1 MRIVHVTYAWVP
13 QYHSPEAWLKRI
25 DFFTEILREMA
36 AHAEIKSVH
45 CINHEGVLTQDRVVY
60 HFLKSSRIQT
70 LFPFQV
76 HRLIKKLSADTVIIQ
91 GISFPLAIILLRLT
105 LGNRARIFVQH
116 RAEKPF
122 TGTKKILQR
131 MADQYITGY
140 FFSSAVLAKPWIS
153 NGLIKNEK
161 KISEVFGM
169 ASQFSPMK
177 QSLARAKTAAAGNP
191 VYLWV
196 GDLDHNKNPT
206 LLINAFLQFN
216 LANPQASLYMI
227 YQKKDLLEEIQK
239 MLSSHTV
246 HAIKLVGPVDHE
258 TMIWWYNS
266 ADFILSTS
274 FYESNGAAVCEGMSC
289 GCIPILTRIPSFSK
303 ITEDGTVG
311 LLFEAGNQKDLLS
324 VLVAS
329 TRLDRARER
338 EKTLVQYE
346 QLLSAKAIAGK
357 MLDTVTS

>member
-36 AHAEIKSVH
+36 AYAEIKSVH
-45 CINHEGVLTQDRVVY
+45 CINYEGVVTRDKVVY
-60 HFLKSSRIQT
+60 HFLRSSWIQT
-70 LFPFQV
+70 LFPFHI
-76 HRLIKKLSADTVIIQ
+76 HRRIKKFSADTVIIQ
-91 GISFPLAIILLRLT
+91 GFFPLAVILLRLT

-131 MADQYITGY
+131 MADRSTTGY
-140 FFSSAVLAKPWIS
+140 FFSSAALAEPWITG
-153 NGLIKNEK
+153 GLIRNKK
-161 KISEVFGM
+161 KITEVFGVP
-169 ASQFSPMK
+169 SVFSPIDQK
-177 QSLARAKTAAAGNP
+177 IARTKTKVTGNP

-196 GDLDHNKNPT
+196 GDLDRNKNP
-206 LLINAFLQFN
+206 LLLVTVFQQFS
-216 LANPQASLYMI
+216 LLHPGASLYLL
-227 YQKKDLLEEIQK
+227 YRKTDLLEDVKKI
-239 MLSSHTV
+239 LSQPASQQIHLAGTV
-246 HAIKLVGPVDHE
+246 ERDA
-258 TMIWWYNS
+258 MAWWFNS

-274 FYESNGAAVCEGMSC
+274 FSESSGAAVCEGMSC
-289 GCIPILTRIPSFSK
+289 GCIPLLTRIPSFSK
-303 ITEDGTVG
+303 ITEDGAVG

-338 EKTLVQYE
+338 EKTLAQYE
-346 QLLSAKAIAGK
+346 RVLSAKAIAGK
-357 MLDTVTS
+357 ILDTVTS